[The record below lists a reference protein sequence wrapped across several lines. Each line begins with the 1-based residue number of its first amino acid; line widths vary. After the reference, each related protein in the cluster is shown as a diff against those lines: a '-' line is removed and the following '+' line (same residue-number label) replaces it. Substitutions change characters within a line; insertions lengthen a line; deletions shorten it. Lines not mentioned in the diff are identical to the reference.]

1 MKGKEFAF
9 VVHLLMFY
17 AIQCQDLKSMRLV
30 MNPSFTSMLLASFQ
44 EYIIERNGISRMQ
57 CFFLCLQHNST
68 YAWTLANDEP
78 LQCKLMSS
86 HMNAVTVDSGKLGW
100 SFWDVMRG
108 YNSVVLCYWFTLRGL
123 LYDSLKLYILTVK

>member
-1 MKGKEFAF
+1 MERKEFAF

-68 YAWTLANDEP
+68 CAGTLANDEP
-78 LQCKLMSS
+78 LQAYEFTYERCDCGL
-86 HMNAVTVDSGKLGW
+86 GKAGMVILG
-100 SFWDVMRG
+100 
-108 YNSVVLCYWFTLRGL
+108 CYER
-123 LYDSLKLYILTVK
+123 